1 MGTVLLNIPST
12 EGVRKISPGEGESF
26 DIAGAHLTW
35 KVKGEDSAY
44 AFSVCEHRLAPGDG
58 VPLHSHAYPEVFYI
72 LHGVADFFRV
82 VDGKEDWFRCET
94 GSTIILPP
102 NALHAFYNKTS
113 EPCRLLGISTQ
124 LHQAFFDAVAKADQE
139 LSFSALPPSEGMAR
153 VAQIGAQHNMY
164 FAPHDVNADSN
175 RNR

>member
-44 AFSVCEHRLAPGDG
+44 AFSVCEQRLAPGDG

-113 EPCRLLGISTQ
+113 EPC
-124 LHQAFFDAVAKADQE
+124 DAVVKADQE

-153 VAQIGAQHNMY
+153 VPQIGAQHNMY